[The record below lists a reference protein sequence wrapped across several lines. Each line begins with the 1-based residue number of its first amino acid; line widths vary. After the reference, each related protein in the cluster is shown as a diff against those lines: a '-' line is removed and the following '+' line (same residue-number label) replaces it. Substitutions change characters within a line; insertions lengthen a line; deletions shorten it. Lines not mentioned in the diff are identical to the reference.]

1 MSEII
6 LKEKVA
12 LVTGSA
18 RGIGRAIAVELAKS
32 GANIAVNDLTAESCA
47 ETVKEIENLG
57 VKAKAFGSNVAS
69 FAEVEKMFEEAA
81 AYFGRID
88 ILVNNAGITR
98 DNLLLRMKEE
108 DWDLVLNVNLKS
120 VYNCTR
126 AVSKYMMKQRYGRI
140 VNISSVIGLIGNA
153 GQANYA
159 ASKAGILGFTRSAAR
174 ELASRGINVNA
185 VAPGFIQ
192 TDMTAKLAEEVK
204 TKMLSQIPLGV
215 LGEPEDVA
223 KAVVFLV
230 SDNARYISGQVLNVD
245 GGMVMA

>member
-1 MSEII
+1 M

-18 RGIGRAIAVELAKS
+18 RGIGRAIALELANN
-32 GANIAVNDLTAESCA
+32 GAKIAVNDLTAESCA
-47 ETVKEIENLG
+47 DTVREIESLG
-57 VKAKAFGSNVAS
+57 AKAKAFGSNVAS
-69 FAEVEKMFEEAA
+69 LAEVEKMFEDVISC
-81 AYFGRID
+81 FGRID

-108 DWDLVLNVNLKS
+108 DWDIVLNVNLKS
-120 VYNCTR
+120 VYNCTK
-126 AVSKYMMKQRYGRI
+126 AVSKYMMKQRAGRI

-192 TDMTAKLAEEVK
+192 TEMTAKLPEDLKA
-204 TKMLSQIPLGV
+204 KMLSQIPLGA
-215 LGEPEDVA
+215 LGDPEDVA
-223 KAVVFLV
+223 KAVLFLV